1 MKNMFKTT
9 TLLALAVL
17 TTGCISITP
26 TRQADTRW
34 DAPFE
39 PTPLYGSP
47 YLQCSEDKVRVK
59 FALSDDGKFVVVPD
73 LSSANNDFFCD
84 EYEVKGNR

>member
-1 MKNMFKTT
+1 MFKTA
-9 TLLALAVL
+9 TLLLLTGL
-17 TTGCISITP
+17 TTGCISLAQTTP
-26 TRQADTRW
+26 PTPW
-34 DAPFE
+34 NAPFE
-39 PTPLYGSP
+39 PIPLYGSP
-47 YLQCSEDKVRVK
+47 YLQCSEDKLRVK